1 MTIVDQEQAAP
12 MREGLPGISYPWVQI
27 HVHKTGWSKYIQ
39 LEEDGPVQVQHWL
52 LEESGHLFV
61 TPEPIETHSAGVS
74 EALMRE
80 VDNLNADLAH
90 IAARLQTLTADIE
103 QEKGGGDA

>member
-1 MTIVDQEQAAP
+1 MSKLRKRLRPRRMTIVDQEQAAP

-52 LEESGHLFV
+52 
-61 TPEPIETHSAGVS
+61 